1 MKSSLFKMSYQA
13 NNSCRMGES
22 SGNEIESNFRL
33 PLLINDPNG
42 NRVPGSPGIPPETI
56 HVTTPLTN
64 GNCECPDTQIF
75 SFNIGVDVKKAV
87 SDQVACRLHG
97 IYRPELEMTPDYFCD
112 RETSV
117 VMDSQSSSSDY
128 QHKTANLSWS
138 SKCSAVS
145 IVPGQRMLD
154 HKQNYLVKSQFPCRK
169 ASRDY
174 LATDIEGTLNTC
186 VKNEAHLQK
195 SLGHHVRGD
204 GVKLSIIDSPN
215 DTVMRITMNME
226 RNLGYS
232 MLPSESKLEIKHGNV
247 DSKQH
252 ESNVSIL
259 ESSVFYNES
268 DSSFESQGENEVL
281 NATQIVYQLP
291 LETNLNSKECTVRV
305 SHQQYARDE
314 AEKILSQMH
323 SHDQST
329 GPIQY
334 PTTFNPDKNFREEA
348 GHNITDNADFYPCVK
363 YQPKETDGQIP
374 VINEQFE
381 EIRNKMAL
389 TEMNQTEAYE
399 TPTNSVMNT
408 TFIVLKEV
416 NNDTKSEMNSC
427 RSEAQKLEAEISI
440 QGTVNDE
447 TFSVSSPP
455 TVHEHENS
463 YQTSTPSAGSQ
474 KMFFASSPLHNLTD
488 LSEAE
493 CDSSAEESPTIMVL
507 QSEDRD
513 SVQKPGFKIKF
524 NANMKPKVEIKSYP
538 KPNFNN
544 VKPKV
549 VSRTQQTSSVSKGS
563 VCRPTEASSK
573 YSPRSTNFISSLDSP
588 CSRSLVP
595 THRKEPL
602 SKSTLKT
609 KSNIVKIQKIAFR
622 KRLSANEPQTLG
634 MTENRTSKSSC
645 GSKPRT
651 RASSV
656 SAFADGAQSS
666 LHFTKP
672 LPPSLGTGTCEHK
685 MFQSDGIDDVN
696 PSRKTF
702 SAIEK
707 PKARCSSLADA
718 VDVHPVSVALENP
731 HATQV
736 TLTKPSPNIG
746 DVQVEQRP
754 RSSTRSQTV
763 PSPSAKLRVSSSV
776 SKLRLGSVNNDDHIG
791 KMHGSTNKQPLIS
804 DKQKD
809 ASIKSKPIKS
819 KPRAASVTAALNL
832 GASKNTPGSKL
843 PVPASRLQRVN
854 SLSSV
859 SSGVSIQSVQST
871 CSNKSAVAS
880 TNRGGDGPRK
890 GVITAT
896 SRSIQTPCTKTL
908 QKNKVVS
915 VKTPCRGVNRNATTS
930 SQNIPGSTARPARQ
944 LSISHL
950 KADRTWVKSCS
961 STQKPS
967 SRTTR
972 AATRTPSDLLPV
984 VKKSPGLPHFK
995 AKCEKQV
1002 EWIALLKELL
1012 KTSNQRFEAVA
1023 IVLQYLQ
1030 AQREEVGKQHNELSQ
1045 ELLTLRGELE
1055 SRNVTFVQ
1063 LEKDREE
1070 LRNKYE
1076 GVIEKLSEEHQTEL
1090 EGLEKRLEELFTAE
1104 KEHLQ
1109 QNFNNDVKKLQ
1120 AQLQKEIEGLT
1131 STHETLKLE
1140 LSATHSKNL
1149 ECLQNEY
1156 QQSLAELVRSHEL
1169 EQKTLEESFKERQSL
1184 LQDQI
1189 RELNEE
1195 NVSLKEEIKAKE
1207 EVSKARGQKDQK
1219 IDPLSLY
1226 LKQELESL
1234 KAVLEIKNEKI
1245 HNQERK
1251 LMQME
1256 KLTEKRT
1263 VLDEK
1268 LKIVVQENEDLKARM
1283 DKHKA
1288 VSRQLSTEQVVLQE
1302 SLQKESKAN
1311 KRLSMENEE
1320 LLWKLHN
1327 GDVLGLKKLSPT
1339 SSLSFQPSNNLVP
1352 SSSNPAPSPR

>member
-22 SGNEIESNFRL
+22 SGNERESNFHL

-42 NRVPGSPGIPPETI
+42 NGVPCSPGIPPETI

-75 SFNIGVDVKKAV
+75 SFNIGVDVTKAV
-87 SDQVACRLHG
+87 SDQVACRFHG

-117 VMDSQSSSSDY
+117 VMDPRSSSSDY

-138 SKCSAVS
+138 SKSL
-145 IVPGQRMLD
+145 VPGQCMLD
-154 HKQNYLVKSQFPCRK
+154 HKQNHVVKSQFSYRK
-169 ASRDY
+169 ALHDY

-186 VKNEAHLQK
+186 VKNEADLQK

-204 GVKLSIIDSPN
+204 GVKLSIIDGPN
-215 DTVMRITMNME
+215 DTVRIAMNME

-232 MLPSESKLEIKHGNV
+232 MLPSESKLEMKHGNV
-247 DSKQH
+247 DSKQP
-252 ESNVSIL
+252 ESSVPIL

-268 DSSFESQGENEVL
+268 DLSFESQGENEVL

-305 SHQQYARDE
+305 SHQQYAQDE
-314 AEKILSQMH
+314 AEKILSQIN
-323 SHDQST
+323 SHDPST
-329 GPIQY
+329 GPIKY
-334 PTTFNPDKNFREEA
+334 PTTFNPDKYFGEEA
-348 GHNITDNADFYPCVK
+348 GHNITDADFYPCVK
-363 YQPKETDGQIP
+363 YKSKETDGQIP
-374 VINEQFE
+374 VIYEQFE
-381 EIRNKMAL
+381 EIQNKMAL
-389 TEMNQTEAYE
+389 TEMNETEAYKM
-399 TPTNSVMNT
+399 PTNSAMNT

-416 NNDTKSEMNSC
+416 NNDTKSEINSC
-427 RSEAQKLEAEISI
+427 RSEAQELEAETSI

-463 YQTSTPSAGSQ
+463 YQTSTPFAGSQ
-474 KMFFASSPLHNLTD
+474 KMFFTSSPLHNLSD
-488 LSEAE
+488 LSEG
-493 CDSSAEESPTIMVL
+493 DSSAEESPTIMVL
-507 QSEDRD
+507 QLEGRD

-544 VKPKV
+544 IKPKV
-549 VSRTQQTSSVSKGS
+549 VSRTQRMSSVSKGS

-595 THRKEPL
+595 NHRKEPL

-609 KSNIVKIQKIAFR
+609 KSDIVKIQKIAFR
-622 KRLSANEPQTLG
+622 KRISANKPQTLS

-645 GSKPRT
+645 GSKPRA

-656 SAFADGAQSS
+656 SAFADGDQSRVSGS
-666 LHFTKP
+666 LHFSKP
-672 LPPSLGTGTCEHK
+672 LPSSLGTATCEHK
-685 MFQSDGIDDVN
+685 MFQSDGINNVN
-696 PSRKTF
+696 PSGKTF

-707 PKARCSSLADA
+707 PKARSSSLADA
-718 VDVHPVSVALENP
+718 LDVHPVSLNPVSVALENP
-731 HATQV
+731 RATQV
-736 TLTKPSPNIG
+736 PLTKPSPNID
-746 DVQVEQRP
+746 DVQVEQKP
-754 RSSTRSQTV
+754 RSNTRSQTV
-763 PSPSAKLRVSSSV
+763 PSPSAKLRVPSSV
-776 SKLRLGSVNNDDHIG
+776 SKLRLGSVNNDGHIG
-791 KMHGSTNKQPLIS
+791 KMHGSTSKQPLIS

-809 ASIKSKPIKS
+809 ASIKSKL
-819 KPRAASVTAALNL
+819 RTASVTAALNL

-843 PVPASRLQRVN
+843 PIPASRLQRVN

-890 GVITAT
+890 GVLSAT

-915 VKTPCRGVNRNATTS
+915 VKTPCRGVNRNAITS
-930 SQNIPGSTARPARQ
+930 SQNIPGSSPRPARQ
-944 LSISHL
+944 LSTSHL
-950 KADRTWVKSCS
+950 KAGRTWVKSCS
-961 STQKPS
+961 STQKQS
-967 SRTTR
+967 SRTTC
-972 AATRTPSDLLPV
+972 ASTRTPPDLLPV

-1030 AQREEVGKQHNELSQ
+1030 AQREEVGEQHKELSQ
-1045 ELLTLRGELE
+1045 ELLTLRSELE

-1063 LEKDREE
+1063 LEKNREE

-1090 EGLEKRLEELFTAE
+1090 EGLQKRLEELFTAE

-1109 QNFNNDVKKLQ
+1109 QNFNNNVKKLQ

-1195 NVSLKEEIKAKE
+1195 NDSLKEEIKAKE
-1207 EVSKARGQKDQK
+1207 EISKARGQKDQK

-1256 KLTEKRT
+1256 KLMEKHT

-1327 GDVLGLKKLSPT
+1327 GDVLGPRKLTPT
-1339 SSLSFQPSNNLVP
+1339 SSLSFQPSDTLVP